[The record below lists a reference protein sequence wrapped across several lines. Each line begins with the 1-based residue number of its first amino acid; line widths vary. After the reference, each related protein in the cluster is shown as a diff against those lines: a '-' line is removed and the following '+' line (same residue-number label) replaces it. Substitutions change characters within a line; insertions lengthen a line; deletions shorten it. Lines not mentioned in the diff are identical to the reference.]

1 MANTV
6 GDWTLPELL
15 GRICIKYKEYTKGK
29 GDYQVG
35 QMYSVP
41 RDR

>member
-15 GRICIKYKEYTKGK
+15 GRICIEYKECTKVK
-29 GDYQVG
+29 SDYQVG
-35 QMYSVP
+35 QMYAVP
-41 RDR
+41 RYR